1 MEQTDGQNYGTA
13 FSTKDTCHATF
24 KFAQNKEPEETAVLM
39 WPSEL
44 DTAYMGSQLV
54 PILQGAN
61 IKESQ
66 WSIVG
71 EFWSDSHL

>member
-1 MEQTDGQNYGTA
+1 MEQTDGQNYETA

-24 KFAQNKEPEETAVLM
+24 KFAQKKEPEETAVLM

-44 DTAYMGSQLV
+44 DTAYLGSHMV

-61 IKESQ
+61 IID
-66 WSIVG
+66 SI
-71 EFWSDSHL
+71 DIN